1 MVRRPALRGVGGGRG
16 GRPVKVAVV
25 DLGTN
30 TCRLLFGEAEGGAV
44 VRRDARETHVVRLGQ
59 GVDQSGRLDG
69 GAAARTRRRLA
80 DYAARIDA
88 YAPERR
94 LLVATSVLR
103 DAADGAAFLAAVEG
117 DLGLPYR
124 VIGGEE
130 EALLAFRGAT
140 AGLGRAVVER
150 QRGSSLSAGA
160 RTEWHASQGP
170 STEGRGGPDGPLPT
184 AGAVGARDVVV
195 VDIGGGST
203 EFAVGRPGESPRF
216 VRSLDIGA
224 VRLTERFFAADP
236 PTEAQ
241 WRDAVA
247 FVDDLLGVALPAD
260 LRAATDVL
268 IGVAG
273 TFTTLIAHELGMRV
287 YDPARVHGRTLTV
300 AQIDAAVRL
309 FRALTSADRRRL
321 PGIQKGREDVI
332 LAGALIARAACRA
345 FGAPAALVSEDDI
358 LEGIALWLAD
368 GLPPLT

>member
-1 MVRRPALRGVGGGRG
+1 
-16 GRPVKVAVV
+16 
-25 DLGTN
+25 
-30 TCRLLFGEAEGGAV
+30 
-44 VRRDARETHVVRLGQ
+44 
-59 GVDQSGRLDG
+59 
-69 GAAARTRRRLA
+69 
-80 DYAARIDA
+80 
-88 YAPERR
+88 
-94 LLVATSVLR
+94 
-103 DAADGAAFLAAVEG
+103 
-117 DLGLPYR
+117 
-124 VIGGEE
+124 
-130 EALLAFRGAT
+130 
-140 AGLGRAVVER
+140 
-150 QRGSSLSAGA
+150 
-160 RTEWHASQGP
+160 
-170 STEGRGGPDGPLPT
+170 
-184 AGAVGARDVVV
+184 
-195 VDIGGGST
+195 
-203 EFAVGRPGESPRF
+203 

-241 WRDAVA
+241 WRDAAA

-260 LRAATDVL
+260 LRAAADVL

-273 TFTTLIAHELGMRV
+273 TFTTLVAHELGMRV